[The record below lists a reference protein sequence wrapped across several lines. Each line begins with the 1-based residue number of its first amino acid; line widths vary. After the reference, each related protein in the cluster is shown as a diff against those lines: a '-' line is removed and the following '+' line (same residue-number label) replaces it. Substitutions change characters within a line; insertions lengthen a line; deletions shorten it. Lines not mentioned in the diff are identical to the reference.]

1 MDKQGKTLIAI
12 LVIIVLAIVGY
23 QMMATPSE
31 QTPGQQLDAAI
42 ENTQQATEQAA
53 QDVEAASQQ
62 ASQEASQA
70 TEEAG
75 AKLQQ
80 AGEQMSE
87 EAQKLGNKME
97 DAVTTSPA
105 EQRANEAAER
115 AEQAE

>member
-12 LVIIVLAIVGY
+12 LVVIVLAIVGY

-42 ENTQQATEQAA
+42 ENTQQNAEQAA
-53 QDVEAASQQ
+53 QKVEDATQQ
-62 ASQEASQA
+62 ASEDLNRSAD
-70 TEEAG
+70 EAG

-87 EAQKLGNKME
+87 EAQKLGNKVE

-105 EQRANEAAER
+105 EEAAK
-115 AEQAE
+115 QAE